1 MTVIDLNPFFSAN
14 IYIFSAQA
22 NLLLQRM
29 DLAELHAREAVGM
42 DDAHRLSVAHR
53 LLARILS
60 NNGNLTEAMQ
70 QLQSCL
76 THTPA
81 GPEAEMIKKRNRSS
95 RREDPPT
102 LNWSWAQ
109 KPQDVQRCQSRNDN
123 RACLLDYGLCHLPPS
138 AGCET
143 HHSRDLLQHP
153 SDHAHS
159 PNERRHQP
167 HDGRNRRP

>member
-1 MTVIDLNPFFSAN
+1 VDERRWEDVGRHAMTVIDLNPFFSAN

-81 GPEAEMIKKRNRSS
+81 GPEAEMIKSEIAVLEEKIR
-95 RREDPPT
+95 
-102 LNWSWAQ
+102 
-109 KPQDVQRCQSRNDN
+109 QR
-123 RACLLDYGLCHLPPS
+123 
-138 AGCET
+138 
-143 HHSRDLLQHP
+143 
-153 SDHAHS
+153 
-159 PNERRHQP
+159 
-167 HDGRNRRP
+167 